1 MTNTIAVTS
10 PAPKIINRGVNPFAP
25 IAKIQNQN
33 LTNTTQS
40 KYVDMRTRIAPLIK
54 SQKIL
59 DSIANLKH
67 RLKNNVYTQIHFGRL
82 MEIDCSLIDFN
93 VDIQRLVEESHIAE
107 NIITK
112 FDPRIMQPLNVIFIK
127 ETGRYSSWEGQQ
139 SGCAFALMQ
148 HFGLIAPE
156 TKIQCKVVDDDLMVP
171 GSNDK
176 GEAVG
181 NYGFRQLGGS
191 GRKPIGAFYVH
202 RSRVNGVRL
211 YGSTQPEDLQSEE
224 IQKVLEKNNMYPAG
238 SVQGQKKKPGMITY
252 ISGLNNIA
260 HHGTQDS
267 KVFKKGLADLN
278 WALKWHDTYFPYE
291 DGVDGGHILAFGR
304 LSAEARDNGVVLTP
318 EFEQDLYNHYTKWY
332 ASPAGFHRDCKERL
346 NKFNKKNHLK
356 DSWSDSCLTPI
367 LVMDYINR
375 GGTHS
380 VPQVAGMVIY
390 AGI

>member
-10 PAPKIINRGVNPFAP
+10 PTPKIINRGVNPFAP

-40 KYVDMRTRIAPLIK
+40 KYVDMQTRIAPLIK

-156 TKIQCKVVDDDLMVP
+156 TKIQCKVVDDDLTVP

-267 KVFKKGLADLN
+267 KVFKKGLADLD
-278 WALKWHDTYFPYE
+278 WALRWHDTYFPYE
-291 DGVDGGHILAFGR
+291 DGVDGGHILALGR
-304 LSAEARDNGVVLTP
+304 LSAEARDNGVVLTSVL
-318 EFEQDLYNHYTKWY
+318 EKDLYDHYTKWY
-332 ASPAGFHRDCKERL
+332 GSPAGFHRDCKERL
-346 NKFNKKNHLK
+346 KKFQKKNNLK

-375 GGTHS
+375 GGS
-380 VPQVAGMVIY
+380 NNVPQVAGMVIY

>member
-10 PAPKIINRGVNPFAP
+10 PTSRIINRGVNPFAP

-40 KYVDMRTRIAPLIK
+40 KYVDMRTRITPLVK

-59 DSIANLKH
+59 DAIANLKH

-156 TKIQCKVVDDDLMVP
+156 TKIQCKVVDDDLVVP

-318 EFEQDLYNHYTKWY
+318 KFEQDLYNHYIKWY
-332 ASPAGFHRDCKERL
+332 SSPAGFHRDCKERL

-367 LVMDYINR
+367 LVMDYINC

-390 AGI
+390 ASI